1 MIRRASSFHPFDRRV
16 HPVGYFTFES
26 VATQLMQCRPI
37 ADTYHACVPLA
48 QTQASNGKTET
59 S

>member
-1 MIRRASSFHPFDRRV
+1 
-16 HPVGYFTFES
+16 
-26 VATQLMQCRPI
+26 MQCRPI